1 MAISDI
7 TIEIAALGYASLAMT
22 TTRNEIR
29 IMTTQETIELFDKY
43 VIANYGRLPRVIV
56 KGEGCYL
63 YDADGNKILDMF
75 PGWAVSAIGHCH
87 PKVVEA
93 LRRQAGELLHIDNT
107 FYSEPQG
114 KLAQLLSERAF
125 GGKCFFCNSGAEAN
139 EAALKL
145 ARLHTS
151 PEKYKFI
158 TAEGSFHGRT
168 FATVTAT
175 AQPKYH
181 EGFLPLLPGFVY
193 VPFNDIAALESAF
206 NDEVAAV
213 MVEPIQGE
221 GGINVATAEYLQTI
235 RRLCD
240 EKGAVMIL
248 DEVQTGLGRT
258 GKWFGYQHFDI
269 EPDIITMAK
278 ALGGGVAIGAM
289 MARDEIASSLVPG
302 KHASTFGGN
311 ALACAAGVA
320 VIEAIEEENLLQNAA
335 ELGQYIQ
342 DKLEQ
347 LQQKHS
353 IIDSVRGI
361 GLMIG
366 VQLTSQGK
374 DIVDKCLD
382 NGVRINCTSN
392 TVLRFMPP
400 MIATK
405 SQIDQAIEI
414 LDTVL
419 TE

>member
-1 MAISDI
+1 
-7 TIEIAALGYASLAMT
+7 
-22 TTRNEIR
+22 
-29 IMTTQETIELFDKY
+29 MTTQETIELFDKY

-75 PGWAVSAIGHCH
+75 PGWAVSGLGHCH
-87 PKVVEA
+87 PKVVAA
-93 LRRQAGELLHIDNT
+93 LRKQAGELLHIDNT

-114 KLAQLLSERAF
+114 RLAQLLSERAF

-145 ARLHTS
+145 ARLHTAQ
-151 PEKYKFI
+151 EKYKFI

-193 VPFNDIAALESAF
+193 VPFNDVAALEAAF
-206 NDEVAAV
+206 SDEVAAV
-213 MVEPIQGE
+213 LVEPIQGE
-221 GGINVATAEYLQTI
+221 GGINVATAEYLQAI

-248 DEVQTGLGRT
+248 DEVQTGMGRT
-258 GKWFGYQHFDI
+258 GKWFAYQHFDV
-269 EPDIITMAK
+269 EPDIITLAK

-289 MARDEIASSLVPG
+289 MARKEVAASLVPG

-311 ALACAAGVA
+311 CLACAAGIA
-320 VIEAIEEENLLQNAA
+320 VIEAIEENKLLENAA
-335 ELGQYIQ
+335 ELGRYTK
-342 DKLEQ
+342 DKLDQ
-347 LQQKHS
+347 LKGKHAV
-353 IIDSVRGI
+353 IDSVRGI

-366 VQLTSQGK
+366 VQLTGPGK
-374 DIVDKCLD
+374 RIVEKCLEK
-382 NGVRINCTSN
+382 GLRINCTN
-392 TVLRFMPP
+392 ETVLRFMPA

-405 SQIDQAIEI
+405 SHIDQAMDI
-414 LDTVL
+414 LDSVL
-419 TE
+419 GEGE

>member
-1 MAISDI
+1 
-7 TIEIAALGYASLAMT
+7 
-22 TTRNEIR
+22 
-29 IMTTQETIELFDKY
+29 MTTQETIELFDKY
-43 VIANYGRLPRVIV
+43 VIANYGRLPRVIT
-56 KGEGCYL
+56 KGEGCYF

-75 PGWAVSAIGHCH
+75 PGWAVSGLGHCH

-93 LRRQAGELLHIDNT
+93 LRKQAGELLHIDNT

-114 KLAQLLSERAF
+114 MLAKLLSERAF

-145 ARLHTS
+145 ARLHTAQ
-151 PEKYKFI
+151 EKYKFI

-181 EGFLPLLPGFVY
+181 EGFLPLLPGFTY

-206 NDEVAAV
+206 SDEVAAV

-221 GGINVATAEYLQTI
+221 GGINVATAEYIEAI

-240 EKGAVMIL
+240 ENGAVMIL
-248 DEVQTGLGRT
+248 DEVQTGIGRT
-258 GKWFGYQHFDI
+258 GKWFGYQHFDV

-289 MARDEIASSLVPG
+289 MAKEEIAASLVPG

-311 ALACAAGVA
+311 CLACAAGVA
-320 VIEAIEEENLLQNAA
+320 VIEAIEEDKLLENAA
-335 ELGQYIQ
+335 ELGQYTKT
-342 DKLEQ
+342 KLLE
-347 LQQKHS
+347 LKQKHF

-366 VQLTSQGK
+366 VQLTSPGN
-374 DIVDKCLD
+374 DIVDKCLEK
-382 NGVRINCTSN
+382 GLRINCTSG
-392 TVLRFMPP
+392 TVLRFMPA

-405 SQIDQAIEI
+405 NQIDQAIEI
-414 LDTVL
+414 LDSVIS
-419 TE
+419 EAK

>member
-1 MAISDI
+1 M
-7 TIEIAALGYASLAMT
+7 
-22 TTRNEIR
+22 N
-29 IMTTQETIELFDKY
+29 TQETIELFNKY

-56 KGEGCYL
+56 KGEGCYM
-63 YDADGNKILDMF
+63 YDAEGNKILDMF

-87 PKVVEA
+87 PKVVDA

-107 FYSEPQG
+107 FYSEQQG
-114 KLAQLLSERAF
+114 QLAKLLSERAF

-145 ARLHTS
+145 ARLYTAQ
-151 PEKYKFI
+151 EKYKFI

-168 FATVTAT
+168 FATVSAT

-193 VPFNDIAALESAF
+193 IPFNDISALKSAF
-206 NDEVAAV
+206 SDEVAAV
-213 MVEPIQGE
+213 LVEPIQGE
-221 GGINVATAEYLQTI
+221 GGINVATAEFLQTI

-240 EKGAVMIL
+240 QNGAVMIL

-258 GKWFGYQHFDI
+258 GKWFGYQHFDV

-289 MARDEIASSLVPG
+289 MAKNEIAASLVPG

-311 ALACAAGVA
+311 CLACAAGIA
-320 VIEAIEEENLLQNAA
+320 VIEAIEQENLLQNAA
-335 ELGQYIQ
+335 ELGQYTK

-347 LQQKHS
+347 LKQKHS
-353 IIDSVRGI
+353 IIDSIRGI
-361 GLMIG
+361 GMMIG
-366 VQLTSQGK
+366 VQLTGPGSE
-374 DIVDKCLD
+374 IVKKCLEK
-382 NGVRINCTSN
+382 GLRINCTHN

-405 SQIDQAIEI
+405 EQIDQAIDI
-414 LDTVL
+414 LDSVL
-419 TE
+419 EDGE

>member
-1 MAISDI
+1 
-7 TIEIAALGYASLAMT
+7 
-22 TTRNEIR
+22 
-29 IMTTQETIELFDKY
+29 MTTQETIDLFDKY

-75 PGWAVSAIGHCH
+75 PGWAVSGLGHCH

-114 KLAQLLSERAF
+114 RLAKLLSERAF

-145 ARLHTS
+145 ARLHTAQ
-151 PEKYKFI
+151 EKYKFI

-181 EGFLPLLPGFVY
+181 EGFLPLLPGFIY

-206 NDEVAAV
+206 SDEVAAV
-213 MVEPIQGE
+213 LVEPIQGE
-221 GGINVATAEYLQTI
+221 GGINVATAEYLQAI

-248 DEVQTGLGRT
+248 DEVQTGMGRT
-258 GKWFGYQHFDI
+258 GKWFGYQHFDV

-289 MARDEIASSLVPG
+289 MAKAEIAASLVPG

-311 ALACAAGVA
+311 CLACAAGIA
-320 VIEAIEEENLLQNAA
+320 VIEAIEEGKLLENAA
-335 ELGQYIQ
+335 ELGRYAK

-347 LQQKHS
+347 LKQKHFV
-353 IIDSVRGI
+353 IDSIRGI

-366 VQLTSQGK
+366 VQLTGPGK
-374 DIVDKCLD
+374 EIVNQCLQK
-382 NGVRINCTSN
+382 GLRINCTSD
-392 TVLRFMPP
+392 TVLRFMPA

-405 SQIDQAIEI
+405 SHIDQAIDI
-414 LDTVL
+414 LDGVL
-419 TE
+419 SASA

>member
-1 MAISDI
+1 MK
-7 TIEIAALGYASLAMT
+7 
-22 TTRNEIR
+22 
-29 IMTTQETIELFDKY
+29 TQETIDMFDKY
-43 VIANYGRLPRVIV
+43 VIANYPRLPRVIV
-56 KGEGCYL
+56 KGEGCYM

-93 LRRQAGELLHIDNT
+93 LRKQAGTLLHIDNT

-114 KLAQLLSERAF
+114 QLAKLLSERAF

-145 ARLHTS
+145 ARLHTAQ
-151 PEKYKFI
+151 EKYKFI

-168 FATVTAT
+168 LAAMTAT
-175 AQPKYH
+175 AQPKHH
-181 EGFLPLLPGFVY
+181 EGLLPLLPGFVY
-193 VPFNDIAALESAF
+193 VPFNDVAALEAAF
-206 NDEVAAV
+206 SDEVAAV

-221 GGINVATAEYLQTI
+221 GGINIAAKEYLQAI
-235 RRLCD
+235 RQLCD
-240 EKGAVMIL
+240 ENAALVIF
-248 DEVQTGLGRT
+248 DEVTTGIGRT
-258 GKWFGYQHFDI
+258 GKWFGYQHFDV
-269 EPDIITMAK
+269 EPDIMTMAK

-289 MARDEIASSLVPG
+289 MAKEEVAASLVPG

-320 VIEAIEEENLLQNAA
+320 TIEAIEEGNLLENAT
-335 ELGQYIQ
+335 ELGKYTK
-342 DKLEQ
+342 DELEQ
-347 LQQKHS
+347 LKQKHS
-353 IIDSVRGI
+353 IIESLRGI

-366 VQLTSQGK
+366 VQLTSPGTE
-374 DIVDKCLD
+374 IVDKCLE
-382 NGVRINCTSN
+382 NGLRINCTQG

-405 SQIDQAIEI
+405 EQIDQAVDI

-419 TE
+419 TESSK

>member
-1 MAISDI
+1 
-7 TIEIAALGYASLAMT
+7 
-22 TTRNEIR
+22 
-29 IMTTQETIELFDKY
+29 MTTQETIELFNKY
-43 VIANYGRLPRVIV
+43 VIANYGRLPRVIT

-75 PGWAVSAIGHCH
+75 PGWAVSGLGHCH
-87 PKVVEA
+87 PRVVDA
-93 LRRQAGELLHIDNT
+93 LRKQAGELLHIDNT

-114 KLAQLLSERAF
+114 ILAKLLSERAF

-145 ARLHTS
+145 ARLHTAQ
-151 PEKYKFI
+151 EKYKFI

-181 EGFLPLLPGFVY
+181 EGFLPLLPGFTY
-193 VPFNDIAALESAF
+193 VPFNDISALESAF
-206 NDEVAAV
+206 SDEVAAV

-221 GGINVATAEYLQTI
+221 GGINVATPEYLQAI

-240 EKGAVMIL
+240 ENGAVMIL
-248 DEVQTGLGRT
+248 DEVQTGIGRT
-258 GKWFGYQHFDI
+258 GKWFGYQHFDV

-289 MARDEIASSLVPG
+289 MAREEIAASLVPG

-311 ALACAAGVA
+311 CLACAAGTA
-320 VIEAIEEENLLQNAA
+320 VIEAIEEDNLLQNAA
-335 ELGQYIQ
+335 ELGRYAK

-347 LQQKHS
+347 LKQKHV
-353 IIDSVRGI
+353 IIDGVRGI

-366 VQLTSQGK
+366 VQLTSPGNE
-374 DIVDKCLD
+374 IVNKCLD
-382 NGVRINCTSN
+382 KGLRINCTSG
-392 TVLRFMPP
+392 TVLRFMPA
-400 MIATK
+400 MITTK
-405 SQIDQAIEI
+405 DQIDQAIEI
-414 LDTVL
+414 LDSVMS
-419 TE
+419 EVE